1 MCRQCHSAFTNDEV
15 VTQLKETAVAPNY
28 IKWNTTSVSHVAI
41 AASGE
46 NGEEARVIGLQLLRG
61 YIEWRK
67 QKPDDYMPESGLESM
82 YVVSDLEEIYKRCV
96 KQTPIDDFKPAHP
109 LKHREFGRVDTSLT
123 KSALVGGFIGLAV
136 ALTYMVLV

>member
-1 MCRQCHSAFTNDEV
+1 MCRQCHSAFTNDEI

-46 NGEEARVIGLQLLRG
+46 NGEEARVLGLQLLQG

-67 QKPDDYMPESGLESM
+67 EQPNDYMPESGLESM

-96 KQTPIDDFKPAHP
+96 NKMPIDDFEPSHS
-109 LKHREFGRVDTSLT
+109 LTRRQFGRDATFLS
-123 KSALVGGFIGLAV
+123 KGALVGGFIGLAA
-136 ALTYMVLV
+136 ALTYILLV